1 MWFIAFLSSCVEA
14 KKLNTVLLDLSFQ
27 ELLRVMVS
35 ALGCGLL
42 IGLERERHNRK
53 ESEPSFA
60 GLRSF
65 TIAPCLGQY
74 VFTTSCSRYL
84 RCIFSH
90 DFCVYSL
97 IKQKQDIG
105 ATTELAF

>member
-42 IGLERERHNRK
+42 IGLEQ
-53 ESEPSFA
+53 ESIIEKKVEPSFCRTA
-60 GLRSF
+60 FILPF
-65 TIAPCLGQY
+65 APCLGQY

-90 DFCVYSL
+90 DFCVL
-97 IKQKQDIG
+97 
-105 ATTELAF
+105 

>member
-1 MWFIAFLSSCVEA
+1 MVHRILSSCVEA

-65 TIAPCLGQY
+65 YHLRLAWAVCFYYILQGILGAFSVTTFVFIA
-74 VFTTSCSRYL
+74 
-84 RCIFSH
+84 
-90 DFCVYSL
+90 
-97 IKQKQDIG
+97 
-105 ATTELAF
+105 